1 MAWLPLLIFCYTV
14 KPVLSSHS
22 KRRPKLV
29 IKTNY
34 CLMQVKSIAECSKGS
49 ILQYFR
55 PSFSY
60 HLSLR
65 SLFCL
70 FLSDRSTQFYWTILF
85 SGESAVLETIKN
97 AIKSFTDLKILDAY
111 SAGNLRI
118 LELNSRYNVKDRLNQ
133 YLIMLGALRP

>member
-1 MAWLPLLIFCYTV
+1 ML
-14 KPVLSSHS
+14 
-22 KRRPKLV
+22 
-29 IKTNY
+29 Y
-34 CLMQVKSIAECSKGS
+34 C
-49 ILQYFR
+49 
-55 PSFSY
+55 
-60 HLSLR
+60 
-65 SLFCL
+65 
-70 FLSDRSTQFYWTILF
+70 TILL